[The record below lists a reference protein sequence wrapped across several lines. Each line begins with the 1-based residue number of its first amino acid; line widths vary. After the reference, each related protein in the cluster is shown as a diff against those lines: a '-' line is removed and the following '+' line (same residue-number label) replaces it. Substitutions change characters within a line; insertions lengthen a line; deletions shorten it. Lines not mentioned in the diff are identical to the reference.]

1 MESFDY
7 RYTTTN
13 LNNERAI
20 RSSDGSW
27 RLVVA
32 PKNPGPNV
40 DNWLDTGGRLEG
52 YMIVR
57 WILADGPPHPTAEVV
72 KAADL

>member
-1 MESFDY
+1 VE
-7 RYTTTN
+7 
-13 LNNERAI
+13 
-20 RSSDGSW
+20 
-27 RLVVA
+27 
-32 PKNPGPNV
+32 
-40 DNWLDTGGRLEG
+40 NWLDTGGRLEG